1 MTRLFGNSL
10 SLSLHDPLRFYA
22 NFPEVIALRAP
33 ADLVVLTD
41 DGETHMMCGVT
52 HEVCPSVRMRVAIR
66 FVQDGPT
73 GGYWKIVR
81 TLDPAEAKP

>member
-1 MTRLFGNSL
+1 MTLLTRTWPYGTELSGRVEMVAGPNRIQHCPRLT
-10 SLSLHDPLRFYA
+10 
-22 NFPEVIALRAP
+22 
-33 ADLVVLTD
+33 VVLTD

-81 TLDPAEAKP
+81 TLEPAEAKP